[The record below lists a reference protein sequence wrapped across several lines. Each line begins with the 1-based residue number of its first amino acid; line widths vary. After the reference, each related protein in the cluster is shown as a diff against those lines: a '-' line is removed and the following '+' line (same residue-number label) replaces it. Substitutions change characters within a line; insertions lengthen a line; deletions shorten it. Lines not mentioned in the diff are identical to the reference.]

1 VASNPVQRLAA
12 RHAPPD
18 GPHRHAPTPAA
29 ARQRRWRARQRRGD
43 TVAAVVVSHEIVGML
58 IDLGWLAPEVSES
71 RAAVAEAIGKILAEA
86 AKNSR

>member
-1 VASNPVQRLAA
+1 
-12 RHAPPD
+12 
-18 GPHRHAPTPAA
+18 
-29 ARQRRWRARQRRGD
+29 
-43 TVAAVVVSHEIVGML
+43 ML